1 MDKSRK
7 DNLKKIAVLF
17 IMLAIVN
24 ILLIGMFLNHEDE
37 EKENALIYNEME
49 IVYEEII
56 EENGEYSFEAFE
68 YKEIMDKYK
77 SDYVPIWFLIFAF
90 SMISLAV
97 YCVWYTVFNMWLV
110 VYK

>member
-1 MDKSRK
+1 MDKDRK

-24 ILLIGMFLNHEDE
+24 SMLIGMLLNHEDE

-56 EENGEYSFEAFE
+56 EENGEYSLEAFA
-68 YKEIMDKYK
+68 YNEIMDQYK
-77 SDYVPIWFLIFAF
+77 SDYVPIWFVIFAF
-90 SMISLAV
+90 GMISLAV
-97 YCVWYTVFNMWLV
+97 YCVWYAVFNMWLV